1 MTKSQII
8 AALVRAG
15 WTRQAALEKA
25 RELVGPHG
33 VGGFADEARVEAA
46 TGLRGFGHPVLSADP
61 VQTGAYGDDPVVR
74 PSR

>member
-15 WTRQAALEKA
+15 WTREAALEKA

-33 VGGFADEARVEAA
+33 VGGFATESAVESA

-61 VQTGAYGDDPVVR
+61 IPAGVTSGSQV
-74 PSR
+74 